1 MAKKKK
7 RKKRPPKTVA
17 EGLKRLKKLGYKPE
31 LEAAVVLGVPYR
43 HHSIAGGTAGDEDL
57 IYLPMK
63 TVTGKTKL
71 EAVQKACEEAE

>member
-17 EGLKRLKKLGYKPE
+17 EGLKRLKKLGLKPV
-31 LEAAVVLGVPYR
+31 LEAVVVLGVPYKS
-43 HHSIAGGTAGDEDL
+43 HTVAGDEG
-57 IYLPMK
+57 IVYLPMK
-63 TVTGKTKL
+63 TVTCKTRL